1 MRPEVPMQIGIAFTL
16 KPEEPPPAGA
26 PDDVHEEYDSPVTV
40 KAIGDVFRS
49 LGHTVREL
57 GDGRSFLEAVLRE
70 PPDLVFNFAEGSGI
84 SRSREA
90 RVPAV
95 CEMLGIPYTGSDPLA
110 LAVALDKDMTRRV
123 VASAGGT
130 VPKGFTF
137 TMPDGDYHGDHDEF
151 PAMLAECGLPLP
163 VIAK

>member
-26 PDDVHEEYDSPVTV
+26 PDDLHEEYDSPKTV
-40 KAIGDVFRS
+40 QAIADVFRS

-57 GDGRSFLEAVLRE
+57 GDGRAFLEAVLRE

-84 SRSREA
+84 ARSREA

-95 CEMLGIPYTGSDPLA
+95 CEMLGIPCSGSDPLA
-110 LAVALDKDMTRRV
+110 LAVSLDKDMTRRL
-123 VASAGGT
+123 AEAAGLT
-130 VPKGFTF
+130 VPRGITLSF
-137 TMPDGDYHGDHDEF
+137 PNEPYDGD
-151 PAMLAECGLPLP
+151 
-163 VIAK
+163 